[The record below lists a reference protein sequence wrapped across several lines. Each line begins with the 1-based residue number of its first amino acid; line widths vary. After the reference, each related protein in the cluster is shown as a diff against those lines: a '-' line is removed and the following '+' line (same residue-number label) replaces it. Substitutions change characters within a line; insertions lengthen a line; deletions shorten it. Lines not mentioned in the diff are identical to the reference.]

1 MKDLTII
8 IPLNNYDQIVEEYLE
23 EAIRSCNET
32 DTDGKSV
39 RFFVG
44 PKAVIDEL
52 KKNDLFKEW
61 KYVYNEK
68 TDFSA
73 QINAAVKECTT
84 KYFTILEYDDV
95 YTKKWFTNVE
105 KYMKSTS
112 EEYEGISVYLP
123 LTEIID
129 YNEKERGP
137 IGYINEAV
145 WASSF
150 SDKIGFLDI
159 ECLKTYMNFNTT
171 GAIFNTSDFK
181 AFGGLKE
188 SMKLTFWYEFL
199 LRMLYNKKKVFVV
212 PKVGYRHL
220 INRPSSLSTTY
231 NKTMKS
237 EEADW
242 WIDLAQKEYF
252 FTNDRNKT
260 YEE

>member
-8 IPLNNYDQIVEEYLE
+8 IPVNEFDQIVEEYLE
-23 EAIRSCNET
+23 SSMESCNKA
-32 DTDGKSV
+32 DKDGKTV
-39 RFFVG
+39 KVFVG
-44 PKAVIDEL
+44 PKEVLD
-52 KKNDLFKEW
+52 KVKTTVKCDGW
-61 KYVYNEK
+61 KFIYNEK
-68 TDFSA
+68 SDFSS
-73 QINAAVKECTT
+73 QVNAAVKECTT
-84 KYFTILEYDDV
+84 KYFTILEYDDEF
-95 YTKKWFTNVE
+95 TPKWFENVE
-105 KYMKSTS
+105 KYTGLLS

-123 LTEIID
+123 LTEVID

-171 GAIFNTSDFK
+171 GAIINTEDFK
-181 AFGGLKE
+181 KFGGLKE

-199 LRMLYNKKKVFVV
+199 LRILYNKKKVFVI
-212 PKVGYRHL
+212 PKVGYKHL
-220 INRPSSLSTTY
+220 VNRPSSLSSKY
-231 NKTMKS
+231 NETM
-237 EEADW
+237 ERDEADW
-242 WIDLAQKEYF
+242 WIELAQKEYF